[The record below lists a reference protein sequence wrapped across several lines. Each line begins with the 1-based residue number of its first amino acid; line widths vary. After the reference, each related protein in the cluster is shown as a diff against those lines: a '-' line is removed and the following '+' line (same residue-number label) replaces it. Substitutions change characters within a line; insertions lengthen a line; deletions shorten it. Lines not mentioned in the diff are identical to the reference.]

1 MLLKETIKEAV
12 NIQKLELEKSNL
24 GIIRNL
30 LKQIDI
36 KSKQI
41 IIISG
46 IRRCGKST
54 LLKQITSSL
63 KNYNYFNFEDQ
74 RVFGFELHDFNKLEE
89 VYNEK
94 VKNKIYFF
102 DEIQNV
108 NNWERFI
115 RTQKDKGYKF
125 FLAGSN
131 ASLLS
136 RELGT
141 KLTGRHLTYELFPF
155 SYDEFLKLKKYK
167 AGIKS
172 FEKYFYLGGFPEY
185 IKTQNIQILQQV
197 FEDILMRDIIV
208 RYGLRNSR
216 TIKEL
221 AVYLISNASKEYSYN
236 KLKNIFGL
244 GSASSAIS
252 YISYFEDSY
261 LMFSVPRFSYSLKQQ
276 VKNPKKIYVID
287 VGFARANSLS
297 FSKDEGRILENVVFL
312 QLRRN
317 YKNIFYFREKYECDF
332 VIKERNTITSAYQ
345 VCYRITEENK
355 DREINGILEVLN
367 YFNLKKGIILTFD
380 RKDEFTIRGKKIL
393 IIPTWEWMS

>member
-1 MLLKETIKEAV
+1 MLLKEIIKEAV
-12 NIQKLELEKSNL
+12 NIQKLELKKSNL
-24 GIIRNL
+24 GTKRNL

-36 KSKQI
+36 RSEQI

-54 LLKQITSSL
+54 LLKQITSNL

-89 VYNEK
+89 VFNEK
-94 VKNKIYFF
+94 VKNRIYFF

-108 NNWERFI
+108 SNWERFI
-115 RTQKDKGYKF
+115 RTQQDKSYKF
-125 FLAGSN
+125 FLTGSN

-155 SYDEFLKLKKYK
+155 SYDEFLKLKRYK

-172 FEKYFYLGGFPEY
+172 FEKYFDLGGFPEY

-197 FEDILMRDIIV
+197 FEDILIRDIIV
-208 RYGLRNSR
+208 RYKLRNSR

-252 YISYFEDSY
+252 YISYFEDSF

-332 VIKERNTITSAYQ
+332 VIKKRNTITSAYQ

-355 DREINGILEVLN
+355 DREINGILEALN

-380 RKDEFTIRGKKIL
+380 QKDEFTIRGKKIL

>member
-155 SYDEFLKLKKYK
+155 SYDEFLKLKGYK